1 MKSFSSFN
9 NQVTDVVKWSLLLYL
24 FTFLPLSVIAQS
36 DARTWIKRCEWTEGF
51 TKARPHKSL
60 NISEFYSQYNKKPEQ
75 WQTLFSWLRDTD
87 LLTIPKGK
95 HPIPGS
101 TLVASVED
109 SENGPLEKR
118 NTESHRK
125 KTDFMVV
132 VKGTEGFALLDHS
145 SSTVSQPYNDQKDV
159 MRYNYI
165 KEKANFFNVKSGQFV
180 IFFPSDWHI
189 AKVQTKKKDQTIRV
203 IVVKM
208 DYVD

>member
-1 MKSFSSFN
+1 M
-9 NQVTDVVKWSLLLYL
+9 VKWSLLFYL
-24 FTFLPLSVIAQS
+24 FTFLPLSANAQN
-36 DARTWIKRCEWTEGF
+36 DARTWMKKGEWANGF
-51 TKARPHKSL
+51 KKAKAHKTL
-60 NISEFYSQYNKKPEQ
+60 DINQFYTQYQKNPTQ
-75 WQTLFSWLRDTD
+75 WNTLFSWLRDTD

-101 TLVASVED
+101 SLVASVED

-125 KTDFMVV
+125 KIDFMVV
-132 VKGTEGFALLDHS
+132 VKGTEGFALLDHE
-145 SSTVSQPYNDQKDV
+145 SSTVSQPYNDKKDV
-159 MRYNYI
+159 MRYNYV
-165 KEKANFFNVKSGQFV
+165 KEKTNFFNVKGGQFV

>member
-1 MKSFSSFN
+1 MCN
-9 NQVTDVVKWSLLLYL
+9 CNRIITGVVRWSLLFYL
-24 FTFLPLSVIAQS
+24 FTFLPLSVNAQI
-36 DARTWIKRCEWTEGF
+36 DARTWMKKGEWANGF
-51 TKARPHKSL
+51 KKAKAHKTL
-60 NISEFYSQYNKKPEQ
+60 DINQFYSQYQKNPTQ
-75 WQTLFSWLRDTD
+75 WNTLFSWLRDTD

-101 TLVASVED
+101 SLVASVED
-109 SENGPLEKR
+109 SENGPLKKR

-125 KTDFMVV
+125 KIDFMVV
-132 VKGTEGFALLDHS
+132 VKGTEGFALLDHE

-159 MRYNYI
+159 MRYKYV
-165 KEKANFFNVKSGQFV
+165 KEKTNFFNVKSGQFV

>member
-1 MKSFSSFN
+1 MKRVYNYNSR
-9 NQVTDVVKWSLLLYL
+9 VTGVVNRTLLFFL
-24 FTFLPLSVIAQS
+24 FTFLPIAVSAQS
-36 DARTWIKRCEWTEGF
+36 DARSWMKKGDWKEGF
-51 TKARPHKSL
+51 TKAKPHKSL
-60 NISEFYSQYNKKPEQ
+60 NISEFYSQYQKNPEQ
-75 WQTLFSWLRDTD
+75 WKTLFHWLQNTN

-109 SENGPLEKR
+109 SENSPLEKR

-125 KTDFMVV
+125 KSDFMIV
-132 VKGTEGFALLDHS
+132 VKGTEGFALLDHE
-145 SSTVSQPYNDQKDV
+145 SSTVSQPYNDKKDV
-159 MRYNYI
+159 MRYNYL
-165 KEKANFFNVKSGQFV
+165 KEKTNFFNVKSGQFV

-208 DYVD
+208 DYID

>member
-1 MKSFSSFN
+1 MNKAISRKTLVRVISVSF
-9 NQVTDVVKWSLLLYL
+9 LLL
-24 FTFLPLSVIAQS
+24 FAILPIHGQN
-36 DARTWIKRCEWTEGF
+36 DARTWMKKGEWT
-51 TKARPHKSL
+51 KAKPHKTL
-60 NISEFYSQYNKKPEQ
+60 NIDEFYSQYQKNPDQ
-75 WQTLFSWLRDTD
+75 WNTLFRWLRDTD

-109 SENGPLEKR
+109 SENGPLDKR

-125 KTDFMVV
+125 KSDFMVV
-132 VKGTEGFALLDHS
+132 VKGTEGFALLDHE
-145 SSTVSQPYNDQKDV
+145 SSTVSQPYNDTKDV
-159 MRYNYI
+159 MRYKYV
-165 KEKANFFNVKSGQFV
+165 KEKTNFFNVKSGQFV

-208 DYVD
+208 DYID

>member
-1 MKSFSSFN
+1 MKIMCSYNRILSG
-9 NQVTDVVKWSLLLYL
+9 VVKWSLLFYL
-24 FTFLPLSVIAQS
+24 LTFLPLSVSAQN
-36 DARTWIKRCEWTEGF
+36 DARTWMKKGEWANGF
-51 TKARPHKSL
+51 KKAKAHKTL
-60 NISEFYSQYNKKPEQ
+60 DVNQFYSQYKKNTAQ
-75 WQTLFSWLRDTD
+75 WNTLFSWLRDTD

-125 KTDFMVV
+125 KIDFMIV
-132 VKGTEGFALLDHS
+132 VKGTEGFALLDHE
-145 SSTVSQPYNDQKDV
+145 SSTVSQPYNEQKDV
-159 MRYNYI
+159 MRYNYV
-165 KEKANFFNVKSGQFV
+165 KEKTNFFNVKSGQFV

>member
-1 MKSFSSFN
+1 MKIMCN
-9 NQVTDVVKWSLLLYL
+9 YNRIVTGVVKWSLLFYI
-24 FTFLPLSVIAQS
+24 FTFLPLSVSAQN
-36 DARTWIKRCEWTEGF
+36 DARTWMKKGEWANGF
-51 TKARPHKSL
+51 KKAKAHKTL
-60 NISEFYSQYNKKPEQ
+60 DINQFYTQYQKNPTQ
-75 WQTLFSWLRDTD
+75 WNTLFSWLRDTD

-101 TLVASVED
+101 SLVASVED

-125 KTDFMVV
+125 KIDFMVV
-132 VKGTEGFALLDHS
+132 VKGTEGFALLDHE
-145 SSTVSQPYNDQKDV
+145 SSTVSQPYNDKKDV
-159 MRYNYI
+159 MRYNYV
-165 KEKANFFNVKSGQFV
+165 KEKTNFFNVKGGQFV

>member
-1 MKSFSSFN
+1 MCN
-9 NQVTDVVKWSLLLYL
+9 YNRIVTGVVKWSLLFYI
-24 FTFLPLSVIAQS
+24 FTFLPLSVSAQN
-36 DARTWIKRCEWTEGF
+36 DARTWMKKGEWANGF
-51 TKARPHKSL
+51 KKAKAHKTL
-60 NISEFYSQYNKKPEQ
+60 DINQFYTQYQKNPTQ
-75 WQTLFSWLRDTD
+75 WNTLFSWLRDTD

-101 TLVASVED
+101 SLVASVED

-125 KTDFMVV
+125 KIDFMVV
-132 VKGTEGFALLDHS
+132 VKGTEGFALLDHE

-159 MRYNYI
+159 MRYKYV
-165 KEKANFFNVKSGQFV
+165 KEKTNFFNVKSGQFV